1 MNKEFN
7 YNPLFLVAILF
18 SILLLNSCASLT
30 GYQDGRAIGEGNGE
44 AMVSLNLSQSPSF
57 SDLDET
63 VGEELDIPR
72 FLFPNIELGGRYGL
86 AEDLDVTL
94 RMNTNLN
101 LGVGIKYQILGDRF
115 SKYALGTGLEVG
127 TFGLISGLWNTQV
140 PLYASIHPSEK
151 FTFYLSPRFIYQ
163 FSSVGGFTGW
173 NYLGGNT
180 GFLFGSKHKFGLDIG
195 YYQVGTSSTARFGLV
210 SVGIGGKFFFG
221 DNENPSDKD
230 KSPNKKKKKKR

>member
-1 MNKEFN
+1 MNKQSN
-7 YNPLFLVAILF
+7 YNPLFLIAILF

-63 VGEELDIPR
+63 VGEEFDIPR

-86 AEDLDVTL
+86 AEDIDVTL

-140 PLYASIHPSEK
+140 PLYASIHPSASEP
-151 FTFYLSPRFIYQ
+151 LHCASVLPALLSLVSWSPRI
-163 FSSVGGFTGW
+163 FSKQLI
-173 NYLGGNT
+173 N
-180 GFLFGSKHKFGLDIG
+180 
-195 YYQVGTSSTARFGLV
+195 YQVFLH
-210 SVGIGGKFFFG
+210 FL
-221 DNENPSDKD
+221 
-230 KSPNKKKKKKR
+230 